1 VIVRRSTGLCRSGDW
16 VLEKSYGRVDA
27 TSRVVRA
34 ASSHAVWWV
43 RARYVAE
50 RHELEARYQE
60 WEIIGEV
67 EYWRPIGGTFSPWK

>member
-1 VIVRRSTGLCRSGDW
+1 
-16 VLEKSYGRVDA
+16 
-27 TSRVVRA
+27 VVRA
-34 ASSHAVWWV
+34 ASSHAVWWE